1 MKLIIQPD
9 DGVEPLLSLIK
20 GAKKRVD
27 MTVFRFDRS
36 DLERSLKSA
45 IDRGVKVDALIA
57 YANRGGEKSLRRL
70 ELRFLDEGMTVART
84 SNDLIRYH
92 NKVMIIDSQV
102 LVVLSFNFT
111 HLDIDRSR
119 GFGVITKNK
128 KWVAEASRLLDADAK
143 RTPYKCDSDTFV
155 VSPANARK
163 VLGNFLKKARKQLL
177 IYDPKISDREML
189 HILKEREKAGVEI
202 RVIGQTKAS
211 LPVRRL
217 HNMRLHTRTI
227 IRDGAQ
233 AFIGSQSLRGN
244 ELDARREVGLIV
256 QEAKIV
262 SKLMATFESD
272 WKTGVAQT
280 AKVRAAVP
288 EDAETPKVDTEK
300 AMKVL
305 AKELHPIATTVK
317 KAVEKVVTETGEE
330 ILRDEEIKETVKKVV
345 KKVVKQAVKEA
356 VQA

>member
-1 MKLIIQPD
+1 VKLIIQPD
-9 DGVEPLLSLIK
+9 DGIEPLLSLIK
-20 GAKKRVD
+20 RAKKRVD
-27 MTVFRFDRS
+27 LTVFRFDRT
-36 DLERSLKSA
+36 DLERALRTA
-45 IDRGVKVDALIA
+45 IEKGVNVNSLIA
-57 YANRGGEKSLRRL
+57 YANRGGEKSLRKL
-70 ELRFLDEGMTVART
+70 ELRFLETGMTVART

-92 NKVMIIDSQV
+92 NKVMVIDSQV
-102 LVVLSFNFT
+102 LGVLSFNFT

-119 GFGVITKNK
+119 GFGVVTKNK
-128 KWVAEASRLLDADAK
+128 KWVAEASKLLDADCK
-143 RTPYKCDSDTFV
+143 RTPYKCESDTFV

-189 HILKEREKAGVEI
+189 RILKEREKAGVEI

-217 HNMRLHTRTI
+217 SNMRLHTRTI

-244 ELDARREVGLIV
+244 ELDARREVGLIIH
-256 QEAKIV
+256 EAKIV
-262 SKLMATFESD
+262 NKLMATFESD
-272 WKTGVAQT
+272 WKSGVAQSV
-280 AKVRAAVP
+280 KVRAGVP
-288 EDAETPKVDTEK
+288 KDAEPAKIDTEK

-330 ILRDEEIKETVKKVV
+330 ILRDEEIKETVKKAV